1 MLQSTQSAIQ
11 RSVDAVSTLKTDPQ
25 PFTPPNFVTVVAGYP
40 RSGTSMMMRILEAG
54 GLEVLKDD
62 EFKPPSEHNPKG
74 FYETERTLKLGA
86 EGETTEWLA
95 TAVGKAIKVI
105 AYQLRHLPPEH
116 TYKVIFM
123 RRKVKEILASSG
135 KMGLLREDIEL
146 SEREQMLSY
155 KMEFVLYEVWLMR
168 QPNMEAI
175 HLWYNDI
182 LACPEEQ
189 LGKVHQFLGLPLD
202 LEKMVAAVDPN
213 LHRQRA
219 ARTEALK

>member
-1 MLQSTQSAIQ
+1 MI
-11 RSVDAVSTLKTDPQ
+11 
-25 PFTPPNFVTVVAGYP
+25 PPDFITVVAGYP

-62 EFKPPSEHNPKG
+62 EFRPPSEHNPKG
-74 FYETERTLKLGA
+74 FYEFGPALRLGR
-86 EGETTEWLA
+86 EGESTNWVK

-105 AYQLRHLPPEH
+105 AYQLRHLHPEH

-123 RRKVKEILASSG
+123 RRKVKEILASSE
-135 KMGLLREDIEL
+135 KMGLMREDIEL
-146 SEREQMLSY
+146 SEREQVLSY

-175 HLWYNDI
+175 FLSYNDV
-182 LACPEEQ
+182 LASPREQ
-189 LGKVHQFLGLPLD
+189 LGKVRQFLGLPLD